1 MNTLALVI
9 DAAAAGK
16 VQQIAET
23 FGVDWPHLL
32 AQIVSFSIVCFLLH
46 RYAYKPVLAILDQR
60 RRQIARGIAD
70 SEKIQAELAKTEAE
84 RHVILTQAGAEA
96 NKIIEEAH
104 AAAAQV
110 RKNETQ
116 KALTAAEQ
124 IIAKAQ
130 EAAVQEHTRML
141 WTLKSE
147 LGQLVVQATAQVTG
161 KVLTSDDQRRMA
173 EDTIKQ
179 LAKAA

>member
-1 MNTLALVI
+1 MNTLGFFI
-9 DAAAAGK
+9 DATAGGQ
-16 VQQIAET
+16 VQQIAKT

-32 AQIVSFSIVCFLLH
+32 AQVISFSIVCFLLH

-60 RRQIARGIAD
+60 RRQIAQGIAD
-70 SEKIQAELAKTEAE
+70 SEKIKAELVKTEAE
-84 RHVILTQAGAEA
+84 RHVILMEAGTEA

-124 IIAKAQ
+124 IIVQAQ
-130 EAAVQEHTRML
+130 EAAAQEHTRML
-141 WTLKSE
+141 GKLKSE
-147 LGQLVVQATAQVTG
+147 LGLLVVRATAQVTG
-161 KVLTSDDQRRMA
+161 KVLTPDDQQRMA
-173 EDTIKQ
+173 EETIQQ

>member
-1 MNTLALVI
+1 MNTLAFFI
-9 DAAAAGK
+9 DAAAGGQ
-16 VQQIAET
+16 VQQIAKT

-60 RRQIARGIAD
+60 RRQIAQGIAD
-70 SEKIQAELAKTEAE
+70 SEKIKAELVKTEAE
-84 RHVILTQAGAEA
+84 RHVILMEAGTEA

-116 KALTAAEQ
+116 KALTTAEQ
-124 IIAKAQ
+124 IIVQAQ
-130 EAAVQEHTRML
+130 EAAAQEHTRML
-141 WTLKSE
+141 GKLKSE
-147 LGQLVVQATAQVTG
+147 LGQLVVRATAQVTG
-161 KVLTSDDQRRMA
+161 KILTPDDQQRMA
-173 EDTIKQ
+173 EETIQQ

>member
-1 MNTLALVI
+1 MNALALL
-9 DAAAAGK
+9 AAVDEGGQ
-16 VQQIAET
+16 VEQIAKT

-32 AQIVSFSIVCFLLH
+32 AQVISFSIVCFLLH

-60 RRQIARGIAD
+60 QRQIERGIAD
-70 SEKIQAELAKTEAE
+70 SEKIKAELAKTEAE
-84 RHVILTQAGAEA
+84 RHVILMEAGAEA

-124 IIAKAQ
+124 IIVQAQ
-130 EAAVQEHTRML
+130 EDAAQEHTRML
-141 WTLKSE
+141 GKLKSE
-147 LGQLVVQATAQVTG
+147 LGQLVVRATAQVTG
-161 KVLTSDDQRRMA
+161 KILTPDDQQRMA
-173 EDTIKQ
+173 EETIQQ

>member
-1 MNTLALVI
+1 MNTLAFFI
-9 DAAAAGK
+9 DAAAGGQ
-16 VQQIAET
+16 VQQIAKT

-32 AQIVSFSIVCFLLH
+32 AQIISFSIVCFLLH

-60 RRQIARGIAD
+60 RRQIAQGIAD
-70 SEKIQAELAKTEAE
+70 SEKIKAELVKTEAE
-84 RHVILTQAGAEA
+84 RHVILMEAGTEA

-116 KALTAAEQ
+116 KALTRAEQ
-124 IIAKAQ
+124 IIVQAQ
-130 EAAVQEHTRML
+130 EAAAQEHTRML
-141 WTLKSE
+141 GKLRSE
-147 LGQLVVQATAQVTG
+147 LGQLVVLATAQVTG
-161 KVLTSDDQRRMA
+161 KILTPDDQQRMA
-173 EDTIKQ
+173 EETIQQ

>member
-1 MNTLALVI
+1 MNTIAFFI
-9 DAAAAGK
+9 DATAGGQ
-16 VQQIAET
+16 VQQIAKT

-32 AQIVSFSIVCFLLH
+32 AQVVSFSIVCFLLH
-46 RYAYKPVLAILDQR
+46 RYAYKPVLAILEQR
-60 RRQIARGIAD
+60 RRQIAEGIAR
-70 SEKIQAELAKTEAE
+70 SETIEAELAKTEAE
-84 RHVILTQAGAEA
+84 RHVILMQAGAEA

-116 KALTAAEQ
+116 KAMTAAEQ

-130 EAAVQEHTRML
+130 EAAVQEHARML
-141 WTLKSE
+141 WTLKSQ

-161 KVLTSDDQRRMA
+161 KVLTPDDHKRMA
-173 EDTIKQ
+173 EETIQ
-179 LAKAA
+179 ELAKAA